1 MEGLLGF
8 AEAFDRL
15 AQANT
20 SVFNENTSVFVVEV
34 SARCRRR
41 TPVDQVRDQLFQA
54 MRNSDSRVRIVFV
67 HRFHSDFH
75 SMLPCKLYF
84 QNGSN
89 FGIPSNPTF
98 QIR

>member
-1 MEGLLGF
+1 MEGPRGF

-15 AQANT
+15 ANA
-20 SVFNENTSVFVVEV
+20 NTSVFVVEV
-34 SARCRRR
+34 SAHCRRR

-75 SMLPCKLYF
+75 S
-84 QNGSN
+84 
-89 FGIPSNPTF
+89 TF
-98 QIR
+98 TLQITVVTSKTGPILVFPRIQPFK